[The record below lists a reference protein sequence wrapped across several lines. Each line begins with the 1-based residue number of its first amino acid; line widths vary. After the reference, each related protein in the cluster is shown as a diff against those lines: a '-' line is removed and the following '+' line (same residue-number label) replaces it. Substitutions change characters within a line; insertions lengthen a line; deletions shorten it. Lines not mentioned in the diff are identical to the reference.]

1 MKRTEIARS
10 LKPIQWTYKREFGS
24 YVATL
29 GVGGRSLTL
38 DISPALGAPLELC
51 LTICRN
57 EELIGEGY
65 KKIHKNLDDVMHEA
79 RSFLIDEVCSLFE
92 IDQQ

>member
-1 MKRTEIARS
+1 MKRADIARS
-10 LKPIQWTYKREFGS
+10 LKTIQWTYKREFGS

-38 DISPALGAPLELC
+38 EISPAFGAPLELC
-51 LTICRN
+51 LTIYRN

-65 KKIHKNLDDVMHEA
+65 NKIHKELSEVMHEA

-92 IDQQ
+92 IEEN